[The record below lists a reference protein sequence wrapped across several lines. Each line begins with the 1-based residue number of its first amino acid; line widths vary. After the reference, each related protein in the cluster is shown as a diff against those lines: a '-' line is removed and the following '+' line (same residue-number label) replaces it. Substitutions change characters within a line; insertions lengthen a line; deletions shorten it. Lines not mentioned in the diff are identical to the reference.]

1 MATKGMIE
9 AINNLLNE
17 YCPLGDYAP
26 VMSWELVY
34 LRGAKYFHHRSHL
47 SATGPDDFANNR
59 LGMIVEAI
67 SPNPS
72 AMTFSDISVRP
83 GTHQVKQ
90 GGTMIIYLE
99 KKPRHSEE
107 YERLCQL
114 MRDAYFDNGHAPV
127 VIIGN
132 GAFVDRKLK
141 GPTIH
146 LYVAPFITHVPGF
159 FLGKVEEEVKTVREL
174 IDEFWG
180 KNLPD
185 ILGCYNNFSRPD
197 WLRNQDEQLWLPILA
212 PAKAYSDLLGQP
224 VLFENMLTLAKKI
237 VTSRKMEESAIPL
250 EQKILEA
257 VLAYV
262 KEKKPLKEKKSNSKD
277 NFYYGPEMFQF
288 IRSMVLE
295 PELRKERISE
305 ILNDH
310 HVVKDTWRPRFKESE
325 TKVEDS
331 DKDEKKCTKKK
342 KEDKIIQPTCY
353 AFDKK
358 KLSEAPK
365 TYL

>member
-9 AINNLLNE
+9 AVNNLLNE
-17 YCPLGDYAP
+17 YCPLGDHAP

-59 LGMIVEAI
+59 LGMIVEAL
-67 SPNPS
+67 SPDPS
-72 AMTFSDISVRP
+72 VMTFSDISLRS
-83 GTHQVKQ
+83 GTNQVKQ

-114 MRDAYFDNGHAPV
+114 MRDAYLDNGYAPV

-132 GAFVDRKLK
+132 GEFVDRKLK
-141 GPTIH
+141 DPTIH
-146 LYVAPFITHVPGF
+146 LYVAPFITHVPRF
-159 FLGKVEEEVKTVREL
+159 FSGKVEEEVKTVREL

-185 ILGCYNNFSRPD
+185 ILGCYNNFSRLD

-212 PAKAYSDLLGQP
+212 PAKVYSCLLNQP
-224 VLFENMLTLAKKI
+224 LFFEQVLTLAKKM
-237 VTSRKMEESAIPL
+237 VTSRRMEESAIPL
-250 EQKILEA
+250 EQKVIEA
-257 VLAYV
+257 TLAFV
-262 KEKKPLKEKKSNSKD
+262 EEKKPLKGKKSKSND
-277 NFYYGPEMFQF
+277 DFYYGPEMFKF
-288 IRSMVLE
+288 IRTMVLE
-295 PELRKERISE
+295 PELRKEKISE

-325 TKVEDS
+325 NKVEKS
-331 DKDEKKCTKKK
+331 HRGEKKCTKEKT
-342 KEDKIIQPTCY
+342 EDKITQPTCY
-353 AFDKK
+353 AFDKD
-358 KLSEAPK
+358 KLSKAPNI
-365 TYL
+365 YL